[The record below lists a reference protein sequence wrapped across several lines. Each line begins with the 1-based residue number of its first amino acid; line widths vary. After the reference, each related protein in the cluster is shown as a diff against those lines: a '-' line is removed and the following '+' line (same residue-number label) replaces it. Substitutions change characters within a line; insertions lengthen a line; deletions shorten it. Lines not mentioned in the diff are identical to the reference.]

1 MVASTASMALAPAR
15 SSSMPAA
22 RPTSPRSLA
31 IMTGVIVRAT
41 PYSAVASE
49 DAGPGG
55 PGSTG
60 ADSDGEN
67 AKWQAPWCAGSPVA
81 TVRAGSSI
89 SHTGCAIGHLVRNR
103 QPAGIRRP
111 LGGHQ
116 DLGAQRQGPR
126 DRHPL
131 PLPAGELPRVGA
143 QRVFPEPDQRE
154 QFLAVGLRRAVRN
167 DVMHLEQLAE
177 HAADGEPRVQRGVRV
192 LEDHLDPPL
201 VGARPAGPETPAL
214 AGDLATGGGAQ
225 ARHGQPERRLARNP
239 PPP

>member
-1 MVASTASMALAPAR
+1 MAASTASMALAPAR

-67 AKWQAPWCAGSPVA
+67 AKWQAAWCAGWPVA

-89 SHTGCAIGHLVRNR
+89 SHTGCAIGHLVRDPP
-103 QPAGIRRP
+103 PAGIRSA
-111 LGGHQ
+111 LGG
-116 DLGAQRQGPR
+116 APAATR
-126 DRHPL
+126 
-131 PLPAGELPRVGA
+131 PAGERPGVGA
-143 QRVFPEPDQRE
+143 QRVFPERDQRE
-154 QFLAVGLRRAVRN
+154 EFLAVGLRRAVRN

-201 VGARPAGPETPAL
+201 VGARPAGRETPAVE
-214 AGDLATGGGAQ
+214 GDLATVGGAPP
-225 ARHGQPERRLARNP
+225 GQGPRERRPARTR
-239 PPP
+239 